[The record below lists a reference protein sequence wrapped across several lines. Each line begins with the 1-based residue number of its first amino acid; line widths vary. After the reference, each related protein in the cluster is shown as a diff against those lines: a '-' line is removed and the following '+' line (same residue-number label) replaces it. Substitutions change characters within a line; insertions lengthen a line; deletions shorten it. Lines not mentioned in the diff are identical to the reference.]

1 MTSHHAPHPLRT
13 ALPMFMLAGVLLS
26 LLDTTAK
33 YVVRDHSLFLVV
45 WARYAGQ
52 MAIVTPFARHRAGAG
67 FWRTKHLKMQIL
79 RSLCLVAATCFFF
92 GGLRFLPLAENSAI
106 SFISPVL
113 IVLAAIPILGERPT
127 RARWIAVAVG
137 FAGVMVMLRPGSS
150 VLQPAALLPLGA
162 AATNALYQVLTR
174 RVSGDSIYTTLFY
187 SGLVGTVLFTLALP
201 WGLDQESITWR
212 EGGLIL
218 LLGVLAGTAHW
229 LLTASFLAA
238 PASLLTPFSYVQL
251 LWATLL
257 GWLVFNQLP
266 DAGSALGMAIIVSS
280 GLFLAVA
287 ERRRARLARSFP

>member
-13 ALPMFMLAGVLLS
+13 ALPMFLLAGVLLA

-52 MAIVTPFARHRAGAG
+52 MAIVTPFARHRAGPG
-67 FWRTKHLKMQIL
+67 FWRTKHLRMQIL

-92 GGLRFLPLAENSAI
+92 GGLRYLPLAENSAI
-106 SFISPVL
+106 SFIAPVL

-127 RARWIAVAVG
+127 RARWIAVGIG

-174 RVSGDSIYTTLFY
+174 RVSGDSVYTTLFY

-201 WGLDQESITWR
+201 WGLDQQTIGWR

-238 PASLLTPFSYVQL
+238 PASLLTPFTYVQL
-251 LWATLL
+251 LWATFL
-257 GWLVFNQLP
+257 GWLVFDHLP
-266 DAGSALGMAIIVSS
+266 DAGSTLGMAIIVSS
-280 GLFLAVA
+280 GLFLALA
-287 ERRRARLARSFP
+287 ERRRARLARFP

>member
-1 MTSHHAPHPLRT
+1 MTSHHPSHPLRT
-13 ALPMFMLAGVLLS
+13 ALPMFLLAGVLLA

-33 YVVRDHSLFLVV
+33 YVVQDHSLFLVV

-52 MAIVTPFARHRAGAG
+52 MAIVTPFARHRAGPG
-67 FWRTKHLKMQIL
+67 FWRTRHLRMQIL
-79 RSLCLVAATCFFF
+79 RSLCLVVATCFFF
-92 GGLRFLPLAENSAI
+92 GGLRYLPLAENSAI
-106 SFISPVL
+106 SFLAPVL

-127 RARWIAVAVG
+127 RARWIAVGIG

-162 AATNALYQVLTR
+162 AASNALYQVLTR
-174 RVSGDSIYTTLFY
+174 RVSGDSVYTTLFY

-201 WGLDQESITWR
+201 WGLEAQTIGWR

-238 PASLLTPFSYVQL
+238 PASLLTPFTYVQL
-251 LWATLL
+251 LWATFL
-257 GWLVFNQLP
+257 GWLVFHHLP

-280 GLFLAVA
+280 GLFLALA
-287 ERRRARLARSFP
+287 ERRRARMARFP

>member
-52 MAIVTPFARHRAGAG
+52 MAIVTPFARHRAGAE
-67 FWRTKHLKMQIL
+67 FWRTRHLKMQIL

-127 RARWIAVAVG
+127 RARWIAVGIG
-137 FAGVMVMLRPGSS
+137 FAGVLVMLRPGSS
-150 VLQPAALLPLGA
+150 VLQPAALLPIGA

-201 WGLDQESITWR
+201 WGLDQESIGWR

-287 ERRRARLARSFP
+287 ERRRARLGRSFP

>member
-1 MTSHHAPHPLRT
+1 M
-13 ALPMFMLAGVLLS
+13 G
-26 LLDTTAK
+26 
-33 YVVRDHSLFLVV
+33 
-45 WARYAGQ
+45 
-52 MAIVTPFARHRAGAG
+52 I
-67 FWRTKHLKMQIL
+67 
-79 RSLCLVAATCFFF
+79 
-92 GGLRFLPLAENSAI
+92 
-106 SFISPVL
+106 
-113 IVLAAIPILGERPT
+113 
-127 RARWIAVAVG
+127 G

-174 RVSGDSIYTTLFY
+174 RVSGDSVYTTLFY

-201 WGLDQESITWR
+201 WGLDQQSITWR

-238 PASLLTPFSYVQL
+238 PASLLTPFTYVQL
-251 LWATLL
+251 LWATFL
-257 GWLVFNQLP
+257 GWLVFDHLP
-266 DAGSALGMAIIVSS
+266 DAGSTLGMAIIVSS

>member
-1 MTSHHAPHPLRT
+1 
-13 ALPMFMLAGVLLS
+13 MFLLAGVLLA

-52 MAIVTPFARHRAGAG
+52 MAIVTPFARHRAGPG
-67 FWRTKHLKMQIL
+67 FWRTKHLPMQVL

-92 GGLRFLPLAENSAI
+92 GGLRYLPLAENSAI
-106 SFISPVL
+106 SFIAPVL
-113 IVLAAIPILGERPT
+113 IVIAAIPILGERPT
-127 RARWIAVAVG
+127 RARWIAVGIG

-174 RVSGDSIYTTLFY
+174 RVSGDSVYTTLFY

-201 WGLDQESITWR
+201 WGLDQQTISWR

-229 LLTASFLAA
+229 LITASFLAA
-238 PASLLTPFSYVQL
+238 PASLLTPFTYVQL
-251 LWATLL
+251 LWATFM
-257 GWLVFNQLP
+257 GWLVFDHLP

-287 ERRRARLARSFP
+287 ERRRARLARFP